1 MDDIQLLAT
10 ILQGEAAV
18 LGPAGMT
25 AVAAVFIA
33 RLLSPAFP
41 STVSAVAPPFFGRA
55 QPGAEALAIA
65 TYALSNPTVLL
76 AEHGTYL
83 YCFSAQDRHRL
94 QLRPADRRLR
104 RSTVWQ
110 LHLYKE
116 DPLEHHRPLPGAP
129 VTSPVPL
136 TPSLPHQMA
145 RIQ

>member
-41 STVSAVAPPFFGRA
+41 CTVHAVAPPFYGRA
-55 QPGAEALAIA
+55 TPGAHALAIA
-65 TYALSNPTVLL
+65 TYALDNPTVLL
-76 AEHGTYL
+76 ADHGSYL
-83 YCFSAQDRHRL
+83 YCFSAQDRRKL
-94 QLRPADRRLR
+94 QLRPADRVLR
-104 RSTVWQ
+104 RSPTWQ

-116 DPLEHHRPLPGAP
+116 DPLEHNHAIPPAPVHRPLHGP
-129 VTSPVPL
+129 VFA
-136 TPSLPHQMA
+136 PHQGL
-145 RIQ
+145 RIR